1 MITEEDRKKKDIE
14 TQKEIENISFFSSRI
29 LDSRYWNDFL
39 DCLKEAYGE
48 KKAQEIYQ
56 KTIVKRWDK
65 VSSKNQEIR
74 EKEFFERNQI
84 SISSLKN
91 RK

>member
-48 KKAQEIYQ
+48 KKAEEIYQ

-65 VSSKNQEIR
+65 VSSKNR
-74 EKEFFERNQI
+74 KKEKEFFERNQI

>member
-1 MITEEDRKKKDIE
+1 MITEEDRKKRDIE

-29 LDSRYWNDFL
+29 IDSRYWNNFFG
-39 DCLKEAYGE
+39 CLKEAYGE

-56 KTIVKRWDK
+56 KTIVKCWDK